1 MDSDAEL
8 SEMNL
13 RPLFFAFENR
23 NQIARLIAET
33 LKRLAATTEGK
44 YSAKILWETFD
55 AIMTDS
61 VMFKRNLQIEIEV
74 AIVLQ
79 SDHIPLHLFCK
90 SHVCEKFE
98 VTNIAALAKVEA
110 KIGLREKI
118 EKREPSLKSFLRQK
132 KSIVAD
138 VAIPALLKLVAKEGD
153 GRTSSLA
160 DEFSLILEE
169 DEVYKTYSLY
179 KEIRFAKLGYTAGAI
194 YDCLPQF
201 TKLLE
206 RTSKNNML
214 VRACRLYLECDFII
228 AGLKALSNFTY
239 EVTMPFLNCVERVNQ
254 SDLCRIISN
263 LFEELKK
270 GNLKCADLAL
280 YHVE

>member
-1 MDSDAEL
+1 MI
-8 SEMNL
+8 NL

-23 NQIARLIAET
+23 NQIARLIVET

-61 VMFKRNLQIEIEV
+61 VSKNLQIEIEV
-74 AIVLQ
+74 AKVLQ
-79 SDHIPLHLFCK
+79 SDHIPLHLLCK
-90 SHVCEKFE
+90 SHVCEKFD

-160 DEFSLILEE
+160 DEFSLILEG
-169 DEVYKTYSLY
+169 DGVYKTYSLY
-179 KEIRFAKLGYTAGAI
+179 RERRFAKLGYTAGAI

-254 SDLCRIISN
+254 SDLCRIIPN
-263 LFEELKK
+263 LFEEL
-270 GNLKCADLAL
+270 
-280 YHVE
+280 